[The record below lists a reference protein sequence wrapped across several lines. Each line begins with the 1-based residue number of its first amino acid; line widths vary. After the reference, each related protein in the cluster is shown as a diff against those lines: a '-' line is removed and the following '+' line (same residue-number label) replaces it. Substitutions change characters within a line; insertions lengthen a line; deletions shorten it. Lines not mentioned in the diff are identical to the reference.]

1 MTETVTVTNKVNIY
15 GECSVNVREFES
27 ISTPIALT
35 VSLTSIT

>member
-1 MTETVTVTNKVNIY
+1 MTETVTVKNIVNIY

-27 ISTPIALT
+27 ISTPMALT

>member
-1 MTETVTVTNKVNIY
+1 MTETVTVTNIANIY

-27 ISTPIALT
+27 ISTPISLT